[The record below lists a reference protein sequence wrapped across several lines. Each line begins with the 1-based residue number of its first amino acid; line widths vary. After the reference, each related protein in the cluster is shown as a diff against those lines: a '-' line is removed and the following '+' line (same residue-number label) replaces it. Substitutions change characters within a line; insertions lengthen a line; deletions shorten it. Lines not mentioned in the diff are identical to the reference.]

1 MAIRIVIGGGSI
13 DDRKST
19 TGWVFNLGS
28 AAVAWCSKKQ
38 NITALSSTEAEYISA
53 TSAACQAMWMRRL
66 LEDMNEKQLEPT
78 VIFCDNKSAIAIAK
92 NPAMHGRTK
101 HIDTRYHFIRGLIAD
116 ESLILLHCCTNEQ
129 VADVLTKALPIQ
141 KHIFLTEQLG
151 VKSF

>member
-1 MAIRIVIGGGSI
+1 MTIGKALPAGCSTLVQPLLHGVRRSRISLRYQAPKQSI
-13 DDRKST
+13 FPRP
-19 TGWVFNLGS
+19 
-28 AAVAWCSKKQ
+28 
-38 NITALSSTEAEYISA
+38 
-53 TSAACQAMWMRRL
+53 ACQAMWMRRL